1 MVQPGERWLYNTG
14 SDALGVLIARVSGQS
29 FEAFLRE
36 RIFGPLDMKNTAF
49 SVPAEKLDRLPGC
62 YSGNSRTGALDIY
75 DDARENQWARAPAFP
90 SGAGGLVSTVDDYLA
105 FCRMMLNKGRYE
117 HGRILSRPSVELMT
131 TDHLTPQQKTGT
143 EIFFGDHSGWGFGVE
158 VITQRDDLASV
169 PGRFGWNGGLGTSG
183 YS

>member
-75 DDARENQWARAPAFP
+75 DDARESQWARAPAFP

-117 HGRILSRPSVELMT
+117 HGRILSRLE
-131 TDHLTPQQKTGT
+131 H
-143 EIFFGDHSGWGFGVE
+143 
-158 VITQRDDLASV
+158 SV
-169 PGRFGWNGGLGTSG
+169 PGPEHPVEHKTCSETGEMGLGQGEPVLPLAETV
-183 YS
+183 